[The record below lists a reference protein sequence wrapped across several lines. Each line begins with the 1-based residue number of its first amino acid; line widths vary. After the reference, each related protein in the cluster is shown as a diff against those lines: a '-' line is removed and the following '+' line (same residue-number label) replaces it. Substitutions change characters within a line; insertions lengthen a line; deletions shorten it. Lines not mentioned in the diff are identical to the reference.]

1 VPTGYEVGLYR
12 DVERVRN
19 AVERLANIETCRYL
33 RERLRDG
40 GFGPGEKDKVETQL
54 ATYEGRVSGGS
65 R

>member
-1 VPTGYEVGLYR
+1 VPTRYEVELYR
-12 DVERVRN
+12 DVERIRK
-19 AVERLANIETCRYL
+19 AAERRTDIEACRYL